1 MIEHL
6 AVFAKQLLIS
16 GGMDA
21 SKLPRKTR
29 QVLLTA
35 FQELSSKEV
44 VIFKPFLKLAKG
56 SEGCLIIDD
65 TSNPKYG
72 LKEYCRKMKILTTGG
87 FAQGFKVLLFLWEN
101 KQQRIPIGFALWH
114 KGTRSLN
121 ELALHGF
128 SLLRG
133 RYRLKPTAVLADAA
147 FCTDRALT
155 LLEGYSWASII
166 DVGDAL

>member
-44 VIFKPFLKLAKG
+44 VIFKPFLKLAKA
-56 SEGCLIIDD
+56 SEGCLILED
-65 TSNPKYG
+65 TSNPKRE
-72 LKEYCRKMKILTTGG
+72 LKE
-87 FAQGFKVLLFLWEN
+87 
-101 KQQRIPIGFALWH
+101 
-114 KGTRSLN
+114 
-121 ELALHGF
+121 
-128 SLLRG
+128 
-133 RYRLKPTAVLADAA
+133 
-147 FCTDRALT
+147 
-155 LLEGYSWASII
+155 
-166 DVGDAL
+166 